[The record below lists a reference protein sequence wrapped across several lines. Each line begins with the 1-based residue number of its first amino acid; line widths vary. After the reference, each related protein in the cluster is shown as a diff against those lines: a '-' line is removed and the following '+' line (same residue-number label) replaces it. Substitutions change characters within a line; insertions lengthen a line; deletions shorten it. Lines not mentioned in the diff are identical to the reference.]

1 MEVFL
6 EQFIACGKSRQM
18 LKNIRTIVISVI
30 IVGVLIFFWI
40 SPLLALL
47 IQIAA
52 VIFFFV
58 TYYSFVDY
66 EYELFNGDIDIS
78 KIYAGSRRKVA
89 QKIIS
94 EDVDFVYESSNNI
107 NRKQALFN
115 NNINGLKV
123 YTFQLK
129 GGKKVQLALNE
140 ELEKIVK
147 IIYRG
152 KMEIR

>member
-18 LKNIRTIVISVI
+18 LKNIKTIVISII
-30 IVGVLIFFWI
+30 IVGVLIFFLI

-58 TYYSFVDY
+58 TYYSFIDY

-94 EDVDFVYESSNNI
+94 EDVDLVYESSNNI

-147 IIYRG
+147 IVYRG
-152 KMEIR
+152 KMEFR

>member
-6 EQFIACGKSRQM
+6 EQFIGCDKSRQA
-18 LKNIRTIVISVI
+18 LKNVKTIVIAVI
-30 IVGVLIFFWI
+30 LIGVLMFFFV
-40 SPLLALL
+40 SPPLALL

-52 VIFFFV
+52 IVFFIV

-66 EYELFNGDIDIS
+66 EYELFNGNIDIS

-89 QKIIS
+89 QKITS
-94 EDVDFVYESSNNI
+94 EDVELVYESSNNI

-115 NNINGLKV
+115 NNIKELKV

-129 GGKKVQLALNE
+129 GGKRVQLALNE
-140 ELEKIVK
+140 ELEKVIK

-152 KMEIR
+152 KMELR

>member
-1 MEVFL
+1 M
-6 EQFIACGKSRQM
+6 
-18 LKNIRTIVISVI
+18 
-30 IVGVLIFFWI
+30 FFFV
-40 SPLLALL
+40 SPPLALL

-52 VIFFFV
+52 IVFFIV

-66 EYELFNGDIDIS
+66 EYELFNGNIDIS

-89 QKIIS
+89 QKITN
-94 EDVDFVYESSNNI
+94 EDVELVYESSNNI

-115 NNINGLKV
+115 NNIKELKV

-129 GGKKVQLALNE
+129 GGKRVQLALNE
-140 ELEKIVK
+140 ELEKMIK

-152 KMEIR
+152 KMELR

>member
-6 EQFIACGKSRQM
+6 EQFIACNKNRQA
-18 LKNIRTIVISVI
+18 LKNVKTIVIAVI
-30 IVGVLIFFWI
+30 LIGVLMFLFI

-52 VIFFFV
+52 IVFFLV

-66 EYELFNGDIDIS
+66 EYELFNGNIDIS

-89 QKIIS
+89 QKITI
-94 EDVDFVYESSNNI
+94 EDVEFVCESTNNI
-107 NRKQALFN
+107 NSKQALFN
-115 NNINGLKV
+115 SNINGLKV

-129 GGKKVQLALNE
+129 AGKIVQLALNE
-140 ELEKIVK
+140 EFEKIIK
-147 IIYRG
+147 IVYRG
-152 KMEIR
+152 KMELR

>member
-6 EQFIACGKSRQM
+6 EQFIACNKNRQA
-18 LKNIRTIVISVI
+18 LKNVKTIVIAVI
-30 IVGVLIFFWI
+30 LIGVFMFLFI

-52 VIFFFV
+52 IVFFLV

-66 EYELFNGDIDIS
+66 EYELFNGNIDIS

-89 QKIIS
+89 QKITI
-94 EDVDFVYESSNNI
+94 EDVEFVCESTNNI
-107 NRKQALFN
+107 NSKQALFN
-115 NNINGLKV
+115 SNINGLKV

-129 GGKKVQLALNE
+129 AGKIVQLALNE
-140 ELEKIVK
+140 EFEKIIK
-147 IIYRG
+147 IVYRG
-152 KMEIR
+152 KMELR